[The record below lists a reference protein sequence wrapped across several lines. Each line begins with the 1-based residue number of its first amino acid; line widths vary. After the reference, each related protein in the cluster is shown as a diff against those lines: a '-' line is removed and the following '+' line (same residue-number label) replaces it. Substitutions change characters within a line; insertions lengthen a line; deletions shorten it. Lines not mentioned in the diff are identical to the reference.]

1 MKIPLEYGDNFPVPL
16 GSWNP
21 AVPWRFPKAETL
33 HNRPRLL
40 TLLLPWVTLGVGVT
54 LGVLWMSWRSEPT
67 ANRPAETAAVSMGK
81 QQVSPLPSA
90 GPAQRTPR
98 SKPMRGAK
106 SNWA

>member
-1 MKIPLEYGDNFPVPL
+1 MKIPLEYGDNFPVPP

-21 AVPWRFPKAETL
+21 AVPWRFPKEEEL
-33 HNRPRLL
+33 RGRPRLL
-40 TLLLPWVTLGVGVT
+40 TLLLPWVALGVGVT

-67 ANRPAETAAVSMGK
+67 SNRPAETAAESMDK
-81 QQVSPLPSA
+81 QRVLPLPSV
-90 GPAQRTPR
+90 GPTQGAPR